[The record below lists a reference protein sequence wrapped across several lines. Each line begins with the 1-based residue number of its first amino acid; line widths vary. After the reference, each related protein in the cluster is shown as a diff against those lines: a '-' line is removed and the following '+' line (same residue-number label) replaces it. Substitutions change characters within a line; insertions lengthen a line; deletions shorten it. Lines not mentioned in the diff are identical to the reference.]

1 MLNPATSARL
11 RAMLFCSLLG
21 LTVLGLSPAAFADSG
36 FYVGGSIGSG
46 TISADVPDVNLG
58 GDLSFDEDDFAWK
71 AYGGYNFDLAVID
84 LGIEGG
90 YVDLGSPSGSFLGQ
104 NVQISATGW
113 DAFGLAGIE
122 LGPVGVFVKAGVISW
137 DADFVADV
145 AGFGLITDSDSG
157 SDPAYGAGL
166 RFSLGS
172 FEIRGEYELFDI
184 DGSDDVY
191 LLSAGLVWTF

>member
-1 MLNPATSARL
+1 L
-11 RAMLFCSLLG
+11 LFRSLLG
-21 LTVLGLSPAAFADSG
+21 LTVLGLSQAAFADSG
-36 FYVGGSIGSG
+36 FYVGASVGNG
-46 TISADVPDVNLG
+46 TISADVPDVSQG
-58 GDLSFDEDDFAWK
+58 GDFNFDEDDFAWK

-90 YVDLGSPSGSFLGQ
+90 YVDLGSPSGTFLGQ
-104 NVQISATGW
+104 NVEISATGW

-137 DADFVADV
+137 DADIIADV
-145 AGFGLITDSDSG
+145 AGFGSITDSDDG
-157 SDPAYGAGL
+157 TDPAYGAGL
-166 RFSLGS
+166 RFSFGS
-172 FEIRGEYELFDI
+172 FEIRGEYEYFDI